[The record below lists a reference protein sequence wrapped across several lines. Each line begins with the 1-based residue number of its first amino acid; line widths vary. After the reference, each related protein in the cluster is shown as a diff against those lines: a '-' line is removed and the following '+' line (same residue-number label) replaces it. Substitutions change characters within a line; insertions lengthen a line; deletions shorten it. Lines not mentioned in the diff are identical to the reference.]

1 MRYDWP
7 IRTGIIVGRL
17 DADDSRFMATTDD
30 EDLVALMSDGDP
42 LRAAISVWSTE
53 HGNRVSFA

>member
-1 MRYDWP
+1 
-7 IRTGIIVGRL
+7 
-17 DADDSRFMATTDD
+17 MATTDD

-42 LRAAISVWSTE
+42 LGAAISVWSTE